1 MYLAP
6 VFRWKE
12 GDKMGADA
20 DQELFGLSP
29 QTVAPQANLAVAAR
43 LDEVAQ
49 LLEQQRANVFRVG
62 AYRRAAQTVRA
73 LAQPIDQIV
82 KSEGIPGLK
91 QLPGI
96 GETLSRFIY
105 QLVTTGQLPMLDRL
119 RGESDPVAMLRTVP
133 GIGRQTA
140 ERLYSELG
148 IETLEELELAAYDGR
163 LARCPG
169 FGTKRIAGVRDSL
182 ATRLGSV
189 RRSGSRP
196 RLSQPPVSEILDV
209 DREYRQKSRDDALP
223 RIAPRRFNPRLEK
236 WLPVLHTERGN
247 RHYTALFS
255 NTARA
260 HELHKTGDW
269 VVIYYDGGWG
279 ERQCT
284 VVTARY
290 GPLANRRIVRGREEE
305 CERHYLKPVNPPL
318 PSQRP
323 LRDGF
328 GI

>member
-1 MYLAP
+1 M
-6 VFRWKE
+6 
-12 GDKMGADA
+12 DADA
-20 DQELFGLSP
+20 NQQLFGLSP
-29 QTVAPQANLAVAAR
+29 QTVAAEPNFSVAAR

-49 LLEQQRANVFRVG
+49 LLEQQGANLFRVG

-82 KSEGIPGLK
+82 KTEGIVGLK

-119 RGESDPVAMLRTVP
+119 RGESDPIAMLRTVP

-140 ERLYSELG
+140 ERLYRELG

-163 LARCPG
+163 LARVLG
-169 FGTKRIAGVRDSL
+169 FGPKRIAGVRDSL
-182 ATRLGSV
+182 ATRLGGI
-189 RRSGSRP
+189 RRSGFRP
-196 RLSQPPVSEILDV
+196 KLSQPPVSEILDV
-209 DREYRQKSRDDALP
+209 DREYRQKCRQDALTK
-223 RIAPRRFNPRLEK
+223 IAPRRFNPRQEQ
-236 WLPVLHTERGN
+236 WLPILHTERGN

-260 HELHKTGDW
+260 HELNKTGDW

-290 GPLANRRIVRGREEE
+290 GSLTNRRIVRGREEE
-305 CERHYLKPVNPPL
+305 CEKHYLKPVNPPL
-318 PSQRP
+318 ARQRP

-328 GI
+328 SI

>member
-1 MYLAP
+1 
-6 VFRWKE
+6 VE
-12 GDKMGADA
+12 KMGTDA
-20 DQELFGLSP
+20 EQVLFALSP
-29 QTVAPQANLAVAAR
+29 PTRAYEVNLSVAAR

-62 AYRRAAQTVRA
+62 AYRRAASTIRD

-82 KSEGIPGLK
+82 KTEGIVGLK

-119 RGESDPVAMLRTVP
+119 RGESDPIAMLRTVP

-140 ERLYSELG
+140 DRLYRELG

-163 LARCPG
+163 LSRVPG
-169 FGTKRIAGVRDSL
+169 FGAKRIAGVRDSL
-182 ATRLGSV
+182 ATRLGAI

-196 RLSQPPVSEILDV
+196 KLSQPPVAEILDV
-209 DREYRQKSRDDALP
+209 DREYRQKSREDVLTK
-223 RIAPRRFNPRLEK
+223 IAPRRFNPHREK

-247 RHYTALFS
+247 RQYTALFS

-260 HELHKTGDW
+260 HEFQKTGDW

-284 VVTARY
+284 VVTGRY
-290 GPLANRRIVRGREEE
+290 GPLANRRVVRGREEE
-305 CERHYLKPVNPPL
+305 CEKHYLKPVTPPL
-318 PSQRP
+318 PRQRP